1 MATDKTLWRT
11 VAMVAVGIWLIVVIA
26 ALKAEAHT
34 AAELDEW
41 RVDWVKRADLSLTDA
56 LFDEW
61 DDMEA
66 RHPWYYN
73 PQDAPG
79 GSEAT
84 IGRTTAVNW
93 NTSAGVEQWRSLV
106 MVYFPANEVERAL
119 CIMDHESKGNPNALN
134 TRGSSAAGLFQ
145 FLRSTWG
152 RVPLSVSGGSYDSGQ
167 VYQAKPNIASAAWL
181 LEHETRETKSG
192 WTQWSPYNSGECR

>member
-1 MATDKTLWRT
+1 MSVADKTLWRT

-34 AAELDEW
+34 VAELDEW
-41 RVDWVKRADLSLTDA
+41 RADWVKRADLSLTDA

-66 RHPWYYN
+66 RHSWYYN

-79 GSEAT
+79 GSKPT
-84 IGRTTAVNW
+84 TRRTSAVNW
-93 NTSAGVEQWRSLV
+93 NTSAGVEQWRPLV
-106 MVYFPANEVERAL
+106 AAYFFANEVERAL

-134 TRGSSAAGLFQ
+134 PRSSAAGLFQ
-145 FLRSTWG
+145 FLRGTWD

-167 VYQAKPNIASAAWL
+167 VYQAEPNVKSAAWL
-181 LEHETRETKSG
+181 QERSG
-192 WTQWSPYNSGECR
+192 WWPWTPYQRGECR